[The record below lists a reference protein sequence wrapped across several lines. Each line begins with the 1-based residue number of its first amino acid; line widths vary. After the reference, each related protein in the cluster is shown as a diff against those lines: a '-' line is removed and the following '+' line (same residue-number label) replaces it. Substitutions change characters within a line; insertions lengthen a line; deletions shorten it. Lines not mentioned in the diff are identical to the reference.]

1 MQREISNK
9 VFLGN
14 PASPYDDAGRSSA
27 VDRTASNYN
36 DAKEKVK
43 KIRELINTGR
53 YDEDTAEYIPG
64 LLEVKFQGVLEDI
77 DMREKVAHLS
87 YIEIKQLDFQILLT
101 DNYYINPNSIHIYFP
116 IKIKKKTKIQILM
129 VI

>member
-64 LLEVKFQGVLEDI
+64 LLELKFQGVLEDI
-77 DMREKVAHLS
+77 DMREKVAHSS
-87 YIEIKQLDFQILLT
+87 YTDIKQLDFQILLT

-116 IKIKKKTKIQILM
+116 VKIKKKTN
-129 VI
+129 